1 MHTTL
6 ICDTENDRTYNN
18 NQNPLKKRYVTR
30 FFCIYLVLK
39 NPVSDFKPDT
49 GSDKFENPNSTEF

>member
-18 NQNPLKKRYVTR
+18 NQNPLKKRYVITPPR
-30 FFCIYLVLK
+30 THPHPSAKITHFY
-39 NPVSDFKPDT
+39 
-49 GSDKFENPNSTEF
+49 